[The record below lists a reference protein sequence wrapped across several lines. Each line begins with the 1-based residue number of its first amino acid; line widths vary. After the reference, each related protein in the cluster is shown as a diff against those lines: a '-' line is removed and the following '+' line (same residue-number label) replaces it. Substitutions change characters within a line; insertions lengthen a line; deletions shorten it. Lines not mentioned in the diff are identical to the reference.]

1 MFITFDREI
10 IFMKF
15 SQIVYNINEIMLNVK
30 IIQMYAK
37 VCKRETH
44 VY

>member
-15 SQIVYNINEIMLNVK
+15 SQIVYNINEIMLNEK
-30 IIQMYAK
+30 LYYY
-37 VCKRETH
+37 
-44 VY
+44 VYYYVIFP